1 MGRFPPRGLRFLPD
15 HGEPEVSFLGENEMQ
30 EALDFDTIQERRTD
44 ELAALLDSRDMKQ
57 LQRRMEEMNE
67 FDVAEFLTE
76 IEDNRMPMVF
86 RLLSKETAADVFA
99 NLDAPEQE
107 RIINSMTDSELA
119 GIIEEL
125 FVDDAVDMMEELP
138 ANVVKRV
145 MRTATPETRNLINQ
159 YLHYPENSAGTIMTS
174 EFVDLKKYMSV
185 KESFARIR
193 RIGED
198 KETIYVCFVIS
209 ADRRLEGI
217 VTVKDLLLA
226 DPDTVIEELMDRNV
240 IFATT
245 TEDQESVSEKFS
257 DYDLMAM
264 PVVDKEGRLVGIVTV
279 DDVIDVM
286 EQEATEDIQLMAGMT
301 PSDKPYSRTGPLEMW
316 KNRIPWLMFL
326 MLSATFT
333 SMILT
338 SFEDRLSVVAGL
350 IPFIPMLMGTG
361 GNSGAQAAT
370 AVIRSLSLGDTEP
383 GDALRVLWKEWRTA
397 ILCGASLAVV
407 NFFKMLLVDG
417 MLLQNPNITV
427 SVAATV
433 SLSIVFIVMFAKLVG
448 SLLPIGAEKIG
459 LDPAVMAN
467 PLISTLTDA
476 VSLLIY
482 IYIAKLILHI

>member
-1 MGRFPPRGLRFLPD
+1 M
-15 HGEPEVSFLGENEMQ
+15 ENRELM
-30 EALDFDTIQERRTD
+30 DFETIHERRND
-44 ELAALLDSRDMKQ
+44 ELTELLDRRDMKQ

-99 NLDAPEQE
+99 NFEAPEQE
-107 RIINSMTDSELA
+107 RIINSITDSELA

-125 FVDDAVDMMEELP
+125 YVDDAVDMMEEMP
-138 ANVVKRV
+138 ANVVRRV
-145 MRTATPETRNLINQ
+145 MRAATPATRSLINQ
-159 YLHYPENSAGTIMTS
+159 YLRYPENSAGSIMTS
-174 EFVDLKKYMSV
+174 EFVDLKKYMNV

-209 ADRRLEGI
+209 ADRKLEGI

-226 DPDTVIEELMDRNV
+226 DDDTIIEDLMDRNV

-245 TEDQESVSEKFS
+245 TDDQETVSEMFS
-257 DYDLMAM
+257 DYDLMAL
-264 PVVDKEGRLVGIVTV
+264 PVVDTEGRLVGIVTV
-279 DDVIDVM
+279 DDVLDVM
-286 EQEATEDIQLMAGMT
+286 EQETTEDFEIMAGIL
-301 PSDKPYSRTGPLEMW
+301 PSDKPYSRTGPFDMW

-338 SFEDRLSVVAGL
+338 KFEDMLAVQAGL
-350 IPFIPMLMGTG
+350 VAFIPMLMGTG
-361 GNSGAQAAT
+361 GNSGAQSST

-383 GDALRVLWKEWRTA
+383 KDVLRVMWKEWRVA
-397 ILCGASLAVV
+397 LMCGVTLAVV
-407 NFFKMLLVDG
+407 NFGKMLLLDG
-417 MLLQNPNITV
+417 YILHNDSVTV
-427 SVAATV
+427 LVAATV
-433 SLSIVFIVMFAKLVG
+433 SLSIVFIVMFAKVVG
-448 SLLPIGAEKIG
+448 STLPILAEKIG
-459 LDPAVMAN
+459 VDPAVMAN
-467 PLISTLTDA
+467 PLISTVTDA

-482 IYIAKLILHI
+482 IYVAKLILHI

>member
-1 MGRFPPRGLRFLPD
+1 MDEL
-15 HGEPEVSFLGENEMQ
+15 ENLETMDY
-30 EALDFDTIQERRTD
+30 EALQEKQND
-44 ELAALLDSRDMKQ
+44 ELMTLLDQHNMKE
-57 LQRRMEEMNE
+57 LKLRMEDMNE
-67 FDVAEFLTE
+67 FDLAEFLSE
-76 IEDNRMPMVF
+76 IDDKREAMVF
-86 RLLSKETAADVFA
+86 RLLSKERAAEVFA
-99 NLDAPEQE
+99 NFEPPDQE
-107 RIINSMTDSELA
+107 KIINSITDSELA
-119 GIIEEL
+119 GIVEEL
-125 FVDDAVDMMEELP
+125 YVDDAVDMMEELP

-145 MRTATPETRNLINQ
+145 MRAATPQTRDLINQ
-159 YLHYPENSAGTIMTS
+159 YLNYPENSAGSIMTA

-198 KETIYVCFVIS
+198 KETIYICFVTN
-209 ADRRLEGI
+209 AHRKLEGV

-226 DPDTVIEELMDRNV
+226 DPDTEIEALMDRNV
-240 IFATT
+240 VFAST

-257 DYDLMAM
+257 DYDLMAL

-286 EQEATEDIQLMAGMT
+286 EQETTEDIEKMAGML
-301 PSDKPYSRTGPLEMW
+301 PSDAPYSRTKPFEIY

-338 SFEDRLSVVAGL
+338 SFEEMLAIVPGLVA
-350 IPFIPMLMGTG
+350 FIPMLMGTG
-361 GNSGAQAAT
+361 GNSGAQSAT
-370 AVIRSLSLGDTEP
+370 AVIRSLSLGDIEP
-383 GDALRVLWKEWRTA
+383 KDALRVIWKEWRVA
-397 ILCGASLAVV
+397 ILCGATLSVV
-407 NFFKMLLVDG
+407 NFGKMLLLD
-417 MLLQNPNITV
+417 MLILGNSSVTIW
-427 SVAATV
+427 VAATV

-448 SLLPIGAEKIG
+448 SLLPLGAERIG

-482 IYIAKLILHI
+482 IYVAKLILHI

>member
-1 MGRFPPRGLRFLPD
+1 MGEEELLEGLD
-15 HGEPEVSFLGENEMQ
+15 Y
-30 EALDFDTIQERRTD
+30 EAIQEKRTD
-44 ELAALLDSRDMKQ
+44 ELTELLDRRDMKT
-57 LQRRMEEMNE
+57 LQRRMEELNE

-86 RLLSKETAADVFA
+86 RLLSKEMAAGVFSHME
-99 NLDAPEQE
+99 APEQE
-107 RIINSMTDSELA
+107 RIINSITDSELA
-119 GIIEEL
+119 GIVEEM

-145 MRTATPETRNLINQ
+145 MRTATPETRALINQ
-159 YLHYPENSAGTIMTS
+159 YLHYPENSAGTIMTA

-198 KETIYVCFVIS
+198 KETIYVCFVTS
-209 ADRRLEGI
+209 ADRHLDGI

-226 DPDTVIEELMDRNV
+226 DPDTVIEDLMDRNV

-257 DYDLMAM
+257 DYDLLAM

-279 DDVIDVM
+279 DDIIDVM
-286 EQEATEDIQLMAGMT
+286 EQEATEDFERMAGMT

-338 SFEDRLSVVAGL
+338 RFEERLAVVAGL

-361 GNSGAQAAT
+361 GNSGAQSAT

-383 GDALRVLWKEWRTA
+383 RDALRVLWKEWRTA
-397 ILCGASLAVV
+397 TLCGMTLAAV
-407 NFFKMLLVDG
+407 NFFKMLLLDG
-417 MLLQNPNITV
+417 MLLHNDSVTV
-427 SVAATV
+427 AVAATV

-482 IYIAKLILHI
+482 IYVAKLILQI

>member
-1 MGRFPPRGLRFLPD
+1 M
-15 HGEPEVSFLGENEMQ
+15 ENRELM
-30 EALDFDTIQERRTD
+30 DFETIHEKRTD
-44 ELAALLDSRDMKQ
+44 ELTELLDKRDMKQ

-99 NLDAPEQE
+99 NFEAPEQE
-107 RIINSMTDSELA
+107 RIINSITDSELA

-125 FVDDAVDMMEELP
+125 YVDDAVDMMEEMP
-138 ANVVKRV
+138 ANVVRRV
-145 MRTATPETRNLINQ
+145 MRAATPATRSLINQ
-159 YLHYPENSAGTIMTS
+159 YLRYPENSAGSIMTS
-174 EFVDLKKYMSV
+174 EFVDLKKYMNV

-209 ADRRLEGI
+209 ADRKLEGI

-226 DPDTVIEELMDRNV
+226 DDDTIIEDLMDRNV

-245 TEDQESVSEKFS
+245 TDDQETVSEMFS
-257 DYDLMAM
+257 DYDLMAL
-264 PVVDKEGRLVGIVTV
+264 PVVDTEGRLVGIVTV
-279 DDVIDVM
+279 DDVLDVM
-286 EQEATEDIQLMAGMT
+286 EQETTEDFEIMAGIL
-301 PSDKPYSRTGPLEMW
+301 PSDKPYSRTGPFDMW

-338 SFEDRLSVVAGL
+338 TFEDMLAVQAGL
-350 IPFIPMLMGTG
+350 VAFIPMLMGTG
-361 GNSGAQAAT
+361 GNSGAQSST

-383 GDALRVLWKEWRTA
+383 RDVLRVMWKEWRVA
-397 ILCGASLAVV
+397 LLCGVTLAVV
-407 NFFKMLLVDG
+407 NFGKMLLLDG
-417 MLLQNPNITV
+417 YILHNDSVTV
-427 SVAATV
+427 LVAATV
-433 SLSIVFIVMFAKLVG
+433 SLSIVFIVMFAKVVG
-448 SLLPIGAEKIG
+448 STLPILAEKIG
-459 LDPAVMAN
+459 VDPAVMAN
-467 PLISTLTDA
+467 PLISTVTDA

-482 IYIAKLILHI
+482 IYVAKLILHI